1 MQFRLVRYFTLTSLV
16 FFVLVTGTLGYIYRK
31 VSIENLVLL
40 EQASNE
46 NISVTFVNSLWS
58 RFLPYLYSVTE
69 KSLGDLK
76 NFAADDNLRADID
89 QLFGRVKGLM
99 QGTNAIK
106 VKVYDLRG
114 RTVFSTEKAQIGD
127 DKSANPGYIA
137 AKGGSTMSAIDHKD
151 KFSAF
156 EQEIEDRD
164 VFFSYVPIRN
174 PITHEIEG
182 VIEVYSDIT
191 AFLAQI
197 NQTVY
202 TVVGSVI
209 GLLLFL
215 FTALFVIVRRADVII
230 RGQAEERE
238 RDHQRVV
245 QSEKMASLGQMVAG
259 VAHQLNTPLGSAR
272 SNIGMVIEMLDSL
285 STPLKVGLHAVD
297 SLRKG
302 ERSVRLDPPVAR
314 SVMSYDDPGV
324 DAEQLQQ
331 MLSDT
336 MSSVD
341 QMKELVVNLRDFTRI
356 DRAKVADYDVNKGLD
371 NVVYIAK
378 SVLPT
383 TIRVEKQY
391 ADIPRVQCMASQINQ
406 VFLNLI
412 TNAAQAIEGPGT
424 ITLATSTA
432 GDQVKVV
439 VTDTGKGIPSDVLP
453 HIFDAYYTTKK
464 AGEGTGLGL
473 SIARDIVTG
482 HGGTIRVDSSEGLGT
497 RFTVMLPIMESIP
510 EPIQKAA

>member
-1 MQFRLVRYFTLTSLV
+1 MRFRLVRYFTLTSLV

-31 VSIENLVLL
+31 VSIENLMLL
-40 EQASNE
+40 QQAGNE
-46 NISVTFVNSLWS
+46 NVSVTFVNSLWS
-58 RFLPYLYSVTE
+58 RFLPFIYSVGD
-69 KSLGDLK
+69 KSLAELK
-76 NFAADDNLRADID
+76 DYAVNDTIRSDID
-89 QLFGRVKGLM
+89 VLFSRAKGLM

-127 DKSANPGYIA
+127 DKSTNPGYLS
-137 AKGGSTMSAIDHKD
+137 AKGGVTFSAIDHKD

-156 EQEIEDRD
+156 EQVIENRD
-164 VFFSYVPIRN
+164 VLFSYVPIRN
-174 PITHEIEG
+174 PVTREIEG
-182 VIEVYSDIT
+182 VLEVYSDIT
-191 AFLAQI
+191 SFLAHI

-215 FTALFVIVRRADVII
+215 FGALFMIVRRADAIL
-230 RGQAEERE
+230 RSQADERE

-272 SNIGMVIEMLDSL
+272 SNISLVIEMLASL
-285 STPLKVGLHAVD
+285 STPLKVGLHAVE

-314 SVMSYDDPGV
+314 SVLSYDDPGV

-356 DRAKVADYDVNKGLD
+356 DRAKVADYDVNKGID

-383 TIRVEKQY
+383 NIRVERQY
-391 ADIPRVQCMASQINQ
+391 EDLPRVQCMASQINQ

-412 TNAAQAIEGPGT
+412 TNAAQAIEGAGT
-424 ITLATSTA
+424 ITLTTTTA
-432 GDQVKVV
+432 GDKVKIQ
-439 VTDTGKGIPSDVLP
+439 VTDTGKGIPADVLP

-482 HGGTIRVDSSEGLGT
+482 HGGTISVDSSEGLGT